1 LITSSPPKHLRLAGK
16 TMKMIA
22 VGITVAF
29 CFGIAGTDK
38 KMEGQQTN

>member
-1 LITSSPPKHLRLAGK
+1 
-16 TMKMIA
+16 MKMIA

-38 KMEGQQTN
+38 KNGEPTNKLDINQREFCLDQ